1 MREVRWIV
9 RREILP
15 KLSVGKSSLGIPSR
29 RLEDGIKVDI

>member
-1 MREVRWIV
+1 MGEVRWIV

-15 KLSVGKSSLGIPSR
+15 RLSVGKSSLGRSSR